1 MANVQITDVFGD
13 TRTVDSGD
21 AAARQ
26 AEVDRDK
33 AILEAAQSGGDYS
46 EIMNTP
52 DRYGQIPANMGNAAT
67 TLRDLQARGAQIQ
80 KRISAFQGVN
90 TGDYS
95 GASTSN
101 QMLYSPEIGGSVD
114 YNRTLGG
121 GSDNANPA
129 PGESSSS
136 RKGYAVL
143 DQTTD
148 ADGNQ
153 YLAVSGRNTS
163 FIVKIN
169 TDGTH
174 ERVQTTSRKKGKRY
188 KNESV
193 VTRTFDKFKQGL
205 SSATDTSTDTTTT
218 TTTETAISNLAD
230 AVYLSNVTGVATEV
244 MNELKVAAGLTAETP
259 INSSGTGEAG
269 EQSVQALL
277 EEYGYQVGDQGTF
290 YSNST
295 LGGPKDAGAVAYFD
309 AYNTAINYGYL
320 DSTADNL
327 KLYAGVINEETG
339 EENRF
344 MVNDNIANQVLIRD
358 LLKDSGE
365 ESIALKPVGDFDG
378 IYDKKYLDQEQALNQ
393 QYQVDATGDLYN
405 SLQWAE
411 ILKKLKIKE
420 EDDDVDVNTLPGVSS
435 SLNPTAQVDIA
446 QDPTANTGQTGSFFT
461 PNTTGY
467 ISTPLSGT
475 SNVGTSTPAMTGV
488 TQQQIPT
495 FQQGLEN
502 QEDSFIARSNQQQ
515 NFYQPQT
522 PQEQFNEGQ
531 APAFEMR
538 LYRNSFGMTMY
549 VQHINGKPT
558 QPIPAGYYLVPKTA
572 TTQTTQQQQ
581 GQTQGQVQGQ
591 YQGGMIQSY
600 APGGLVVQD
609 GTQFKIQYPDGTFS
623 QMYATLAEANA
634 ANVDTSTVADP
645 VPLPPVTADI
655 NQSAINT
662 QQEVTKED
670 LSQFQR
676 NLTAQ
681 AYGAPQGAIAAAPTS
696 YIDPNTYGSVIEATA
711 GQSLG
716 VAPIVRRDEIAQM
729 GTGVVADAPTEKRAA
744 DISADKTQTGITSA
758 TATMS
763 AANLDQPSSSIT
775 AQQQNSSGVSGL
787 AGVTSSAINVQD
799 APTREL
805 RTGPNGEI
813 VVGTGVDQGKVSAT
827 FGTGEVQAS
836 SVQDEL
842 ASLMQQF
849 EGGNTPAWAAGSMR
863 RATAVLAERGL
874 GASSLAGQA
883 VVQAAMEAA
892 LPIAQIDAG
901 NKQQMALFKAEQRA
915 KFLGIEFDQAFQAK
929 VKNATTV
936 SEIANMQFSAD
947 QQVALE
953 NSRAANTMQLQ
964 NLSNRQAVV
973 MAEAAALSQ
982 LDISNLN
989 NRQQA
994 QVQNAQNFLQ
1004 VDMANLANDQQTALF
1019 KQQSLINSILS
1030 DSAAENAVNQFNATS
1045 ENQSNQ
1051 FFSNLKA
1058 SVNQFNA
1065 AQLNAMQ
1072 QFNADEVNTLLEFNA
1087 ELQDVRERFN
1097 AQNYLAVAQANAQW
1111 RQNIATINSAAA
1123 NESNM
1128 AYAQNVNGLTMR
1140 ALDEIWMRERDILS
1154 MAFQISENNAQ
1165 RSNAVVLEKL
1175 QIEGVKEAAKLEAD
1189 IKAAANSGN
1198 FLKEVFKS
1206 IVGIG

>member
-1 MANVQITDVFGD
+1 MANVQITDVYGD
-13 TRTVDSGD
+13 TITVESSE
-21 AAARQ
+21 AASRQ
-26 AEVDRDK
+26 ADVERDK
-33 AILEAAQSGGDYS
+33 ALLEAAQSGDYS
-46 EIMNTP
+46 AVT
-52 DRYGQIPANMGNAAT
+52 ANVNPNERQDVIRSANSILKKVNA
-67 TLRDLQARGAQIQ
+67 LE
-80 KRISAFQGVN
+80 GVN

-95 GASTSN
+95 NASVDAP
-101 QMLYSPEIGGSVD
+101 MLYDTTD
-114 YNRTLGG
+114 YQRVF
-121 GSDNANPA
+121 
-129 PGESSSS
+129 GEG
-136 RKGYAVL
+136 KGYLVH
-143 DQTTD
+143 DSVTEE
-148 ADGNQ
+148 DGTQ
-153 YLAVSGRNTS
+153 YLAVGGKNSS
-163 FIVKIN
+163 FIIKVN
-169 TDGTH
+169 ADGTH
-174 ERVQTTSRKKGKRY
+174 ERVESVSRLNSTGNKKKGTRG
-188 KNESV
+188 KNR
-193 VTRTFDKFKQGL
+193 TRLLGAFDEFKQGL

-277 EEYGYQVGDQGTF
+277 EEYGYRVGDQGTF

-320 DSTADNL
+320 ESTADNF
-327 KLYAGVINEETG
+327 KLYAGLTNEETG

-378 IYDKKYLDQEQALNQ
+378 IYDKKYLDQEQTINQ

-411 ILKKLKIKE
+411 ILKKLKIK
-420 EDDDVDVNTLPGVSS
+420 DDDVDVNTLPGVSS

-572 TTQTTQQQQ
+572 TTQTTQTTQQQQ

-915 KFLGIEFDQAFQAK
+915 KFLGIEFDQTFQAK

-1097 AQNYLAVAQANAQW
+1097 AQNYLVVAQANAQW
-1111 RQNIATINSAAA
+1111 RQNIATINSSAA

>member
-1 MANVQITDVFGD
+1 MAIDPNQDSITDSRWSEAGEPD
-13 TRTVDSGD
+13 AYEAISGGPNTITGSSDSD
-21 AAARQ
+21 LAQSSQAQSTLAKMSAASKRRKKRRKRRRAREAAA
-26 AEVDRDK
+26 A
-33 AILEAAQSGGDYS
+33 EAA
-46 EIMNTP
+46 
-52 DRYGQIPANMGNAAT
+52 AA
-67 TLRDLQARGAQIQ
+67 AA
-80 KRISAFQGVN
+80 AE
-90 TGDYS
+90 
-95 GASTSN
+95 A
-101 QMLYSPEIGGSVD
+101 
-114 YNRTLGG
+114 
-121 GSDNANPA
+121 AA
-129 PGESSSS
+129 
-136 RKGYAVL
+136 
-143 DQTTD
+143 
-148 ADGNQ
+148 
-153 YLAVSGRNTS
+153 
-163 FIVKIN
+163 
-169 TDGTH
+169 
-174 ERVQTTSRKKGKRY
+174 
-188 KNESV
+188 
-193 VTRTFDKFKQGL
+193 
-205 SSATDTSTDTTTT
+205 ATDTEEEIIEEEITE
-218 TTTETAISNLAD
+218 ETAVANLAD
-230 AVYLSNVTGVATEV
+230 AVYLSSITGVATETL
-244 MNELKVAAGLTAETP
+244 NELKVAAGLTEDTP
-259 INSSGTGEAG
+259 LNSPGTGEAG
-269 EQSVQALL
+269 EIDSVEGLL
-277 EEYGYQVGDQGTF
+277 KEYGYEVGNQETF
-290 YSNST
+290 YINST
-295 LGGPKDAGAVAYFD
+295 LGGPRDAGAAAYLNAYEVAKD
-309 AYNTAINYGYL
+309 YGYL
-320 DSTADNL
+320 ESTSDNL
-327 KLYAGVINEETG
+327 QSFAGQIDEETG
-339 EENRF
+339 EEYRF
-344 MVNDNIANQVLIRD
+344 MVNDNLANQVLIQN
-358 LLKDSGE
+358 LLKDSGK

-378 IYDKKYLDQEQALNQ
+378 IYDKKYLQQEQALNQ

-405 SLQWAE
+405 SLQWVE
-411 ILKKLKIKE
+411 ILKNLNILEE
-420 EDDDVDVNTLPGVSS
+420 EDANLLGADGVAT
-435 SLNPTAQVDIA
+435 SLNPTAQIDIA

-475 SNVGTSTPAMTGV
+475 SNVGTPTPAMSGV
-488 TQQQIPT
+488 TQQQVPT

-502 QEDSFIARSNQQQ
+502 QEDSFIARANQQQ
-515 NFYQPQT
+515 QLYQPQT
-522 PQEQFNEGQ
+522 PQEQFNQ
-531 APAFEMR
+531 NIAPAFEMR

-600 APGGLVVQD
+600 APGGVVVQD
-609 GTQFKIQYPDGTFS
+609 GTQFKIQYPDGRFS
-623 QMYATLAEANA
+623 QLFATLAEANA
-634 ANVDTSTVADP
+634 ARDATDMNQLKANAAANSPAASPDP
-645 VPLPPVTADI
+645 IPLPPQTADI

-662 QQEVTKED
+662 QQEITKED
-670 LSQFQR
+670 LGQFQR

-681 AYGAPQGAIAAAPTS
+681 AYGAPQGAIAAAPTT

-744 DISADKTQTGITSA
+744 DINAVKTQTGITSA

-763 AANLDQPSSSIT
+763 AANLDQPSDTIT
-775 AQQQNSSGVSGL
+775 AQQQNTSGVSGL
-787 AGVTSSAINVQD
+787 AGITSSALNVEN

-805 RTGPNGEI
+805 RTGPNGEL

-827 FGTGEVQAS
+827 FGTGEIQAAT
-836 SVQDEL
+836 VQDEL

-874 GASSLAGQA
+874 GASSIAGQA
-883 VVQAAMEAA
+883 IVQAAMEAA

-936 SEIANMQFSAD
+936 SEIANLQFSAD

-973 MAEAAALSQ
+973 MAEAAAISQ

-1004 VDMANLANDQQTALF
+1004 VDMANLSNDQQTALF

-1030 DSAAENAVNQFNATS
+1030 DAAAENAVNQFNATS
-1045 ENQSNQ
+1045 ENQANQ
-1051 FFSNLKA
+1051 FFANLKA

-1140 ALDEIWMRERDILS
+1140 ALDEIWMRERDVLS

-1165 RSNAVVLEKL
+1165 RANAVVLEKL

-1189 IKAAANSGN
+1189 IQAAANSGN

>member
-1 MANVQITDVFGD
+1 MAIDPNQDSITDSRWSEAGEPD
-13 TRTVDSGD
+13 AYEAISGGPNTITGSSDSD
-21 AAARQ
+21 LAQSSQAQSTLAKMSAASKRRKKRRKRRRAREAAA
-26 AEVDRDK
+26 V
-33 AILEAAQSGGDYS
+33 EAA
-46 EIMNTP
+46 
-52 DRYGQIPANMGNAAT
+52 AA
-67 TLRDLQARGAQIQ
+67 AEA
-80 KRISAFQGVN
+80 A
-90 TGDYS
+90 
-95 GASTSN
+95 A
-101 QMLYSPEIGGSVD
+101 
-114 YNRTLGG
+114 
-121 GSDNANPA
+121 
-129 PGESSSS
+129 
-136 RKGYAVL
+136 
-143 DQTTD
+143 
-148 ADGNQ
+148 
-153 YLAVSGRNTS
+153 
-163 FIVKIN
+163 
-169 TDGTH
+169 
-174 ERVQTTSRKKGKRY
+174 
-188 KNESV
+188 
-193 VTRTFDKFKQGL
+193 
-205 SSATDTSTDTTTT
+205 ATDTEEEITEEEITE
-218 TTTETAISNLAD
+218 ETAVANLAD
-230 AVYLSNVTGVATEV
+230 AVYLSSITGVATETL
-244 MNELKVAAGLTAETP
+244 NELKVAAGLTEDTP
-259 INSSGTGEAG
+259 LNSPGTGEAG
-269 EQSVQALL
+269 EIDSVEGLL
-277 EEYGYQVGDQGTF
+277 KEYGYEVGNQETF
-290 YSNST
+290 YINST
-295 LGGPKDAGAVAYFD
+295 LGGPRDAGAAAYLNAYEVAKD
-309 AYNTAINYGYL
+309 YGYL
-320 DSTADNL
+320 ESTSDNL
-327 KLYAGVINEETG
+327 QSFAGQIDEETG
-339 EENRF
+339 EEYRF
-344 MVNDNIANQVLIRD
+344 MVNDNLANQVLIRD
-358 LLKDSGE
+358 LLKDSGK

-378 IYDKKYLDQEQALNQ
+378 IYDKKYLDQEKILNQ

-411 ILKKLKIKE
+411 ILKKLKIEE
-420 EDDDVDVNTLPGVSS
+420 EDDLPGVSS
-435 SLNPTAQVDIA
+435 SLNPTAPVDIA

-461 PNTTGY
+461 PNATGY

-475 SNVGTSTPAMTGV
+475 SNVGTPTPAMTGV

-495 FQQGLEN
+495 FQQGLQN
-502 QEDSFIARSNQQQ
+502 QEESFIARANQQQ
-515 NFYQPQT
+515 QFYQPQT
-522 PQEQFNEGQ
+522 PQEQFNQ
-531 APAFEMR
+531 NIAPAFEMR

-572 TTQTTQQQQ
+572 ATQTTQTAQQQQ

-600 APGGLVVQD
+600 APGGFVVQD

-634 ANVDTSTVADP
+634 ANSPAASPDP
-645 VPLPPVTADI
+645 IPLPPQTADI

-662 QQEVTKED
+662 QQEITKED
-670 LSQFQR
+670 LGQFQR

-681 AYGAPQGAIAAAPTS
+681 AYGAPQGAIAAAPTT

-744 DISADKTQTGITSA
+744 DINAVKTQTGITSA

-763 AANLDQPSSSIT
+763 AANLDQPSDTIT
-775 AQQQNSSGVSGL
+775 AQQQNTSGVSGL
-787 AGVTSSAINVQD
+787 AGITSSALNVEN

-805 RTGPNGEI
+805 RTGPNGEL

-827 FGTGEVQAS
+827 FGTGEIQAAT
-836 SVQDEL
+836 VQDEL

-874 GASSLAGQA
+874 GASSIAGQA
-883 VVQAAMEAA
+883 IVQAAMEAA

-936 SEIANMQFSAD
+936 SEIANLQFSAD

-973 MAEAAALSQ
+973 MAEAAAISQ

-1004 VDMANLANDQQTALF
+1004 VDMANLSNDQQTALF

-1030 DSAAENAVNQFNATS
+1030 DAAAENAVNQFNATS
-1045 ENQSNQ
+1045 ENQANQ
-1051 FFSNLKA
+1051 FFANLKA

-1140 ALDEIWMRERDILS
+1140 ALDEIWMRERDVLS

-1165 RSNAVVLEKL
+1165 RANAVVLEKL

-1189 IKAAANSGN
+1189 IQAAANSGN

>member
-1 MANVQITDVFGD
+1 MSNTEKEYLKASGLLKQQASAKAKEIAQKMADKQPSDRQLEKEREAAAAAEARD
-13 TRTVDSGD
+13 EQLMSGD
-21 AAARQ
+21 FDQ
-26 AEVDRDK
+26 ATSSTP
-33 AILEAAQSGGDYS
+33 ILYNNGQAGTQS
-46 EIMNTP
+46 
-52 DRYGQIPANMGNAAT
+52 
-67 TLRDLQARGAQIQ
+67 DLQRFDDG
-80 KRISAFQGVN
+80 
-90 TGDYS
+90 
-95 GASTSN
+95 
-101 QMLYSPEIGGSVD
+101 
-114 YNRTLGG
+114 
-121 GSDNANPA
+121 
-129 PGESSSS
+129 
-136 RKGYAVL
+136 KGYAVY
-143 DQTTD
+143 DSFTD
-148 ADGNQ
+148 ADGNR
-153 YLAVSGRNTS
+153 YVAVSGKNSS
-163 FIVKIN
+163 FIEKIN
-169 TDGTH
+169 TDGTV
-174 ERVQTTSRKKGKRY
+174 ERIENVSKSSFKKRKSGGERNKHVNR
-188 KNESV
+188 V
-193 VTRTFDKFKQGL
+193 VGALDRLKEGL
-205 SSATDTSTDTTTT
+205 STTADTSTDTDTATTT
-218 TTTETAISNLAD
+218 TTQTAEEIAVSNLAD
-230 AVYLSNVTGVATEV
+230 AVYLSSVTGVSTET
-244 MNELKVAAGLTAETP
+244 MNELKIAAGLTEDTP
-259 INSSGTGEAG
+259 ISSSGTGEVG

-277 EEYGYQVGDQGTF
+277 EKYGYNIGNQGTF
-290 YSNST
+290 YENST
-295 LGGPKDAGAVAYFD
+295 LGGPKDAGAKAYLGVYKQ
-309 AYNTAINYGYL
+309 ALLYGYL
-320 DSTADNL
+320 ETTPDNL
-327 KLYAGVINEETG
+327 TSFAGRIDGDTG
-339 EENRF
+339 REHRF
-344 MVNDNIANQVLIRD
+344 MVNDNLANQVLIRD
-358 LLKDSGE
+358 LLKESGE
-365 ESIALKPVGDFDG
+365 ESIANKPVGDFDG
-378 IYDKKYLDQEQALNQ
+378 IYDKKYLDQEQSINQ
-393 QYQVDATGDLYN
+393 QYQGIRGEGQKPFSVSGDLYN
-405 SLQWAE
+405 SLQWAK
-411 ILKKLKIKE
+411 ILKLIIDT
-420 EDDDVDVNTLPGVSS
+420 DDDVET
-435 SLNPTAQVDIA
+435 SLNQTAQIDIA
-446 QDPTANTGQTGSFFT
+446 QDPTAPTGQTGSFFT
-461 PNTTGY
+461 PNATGF
-467 ISTPLSGT
+467 ISTPLSET
-475 SNVGTSTPAMTGV
+475 SNLGTSTPAMSGV
-488 TQQQIPT
+488 TQQEIPT
-495 FQQGLEN
+495 FEQGLEN
-502 QEDSFIARSNQQQ
+502 QEDSFIARSNLQQQ
-515 NFYQPQT
+515 FYQPQT
-522 PQEQFNEGQ
+522 PQEQFNQGQ
-531 APAFEMR
+531 APSFEMR

-549 VQHINGKPT
+549 IQHINGKPT

-572 TTQTTQQQQ
+572 TTQTAQTTQQQQ

-600 APGGLVVQD
+600 APGGVVVQD

-634 ANVDTSTVADP
+634 ANVDISPIVDP
-645 VPLPPVTADI
+645 APMPPITADI
-655 NQSAINT
+655 NQSGINT

-670 LSQFQR
+670 LGQFQR
-676 NLTAQ
+676 NLIAQ
-681 AYGAPQGAIAAAPTS
+681 AYGAPQGAVAAAPTS

-716 VAPIVRRDEIAQM
+716 VAPIVRRDEVAQM

-744 DISADKTQTGITSA
+744 DINAVKTQTGITSA

-763 AANLDQPSSSIT
+763 AANLDQPSDTIT
-775 AQQQNSSGVSGL
+775 AQQQNTSGVSGL
-787 AGVTSSAINVQD
+787 AGVTSSALNVEN

-805 RTGPNGEI
+805 RTGPNGEL

-827 FGTGEVQAS
+827 FGTGEIQAAT
-836 SVQDEL
+836 VQDEL

-883 VVQAAMEAA
+883 IVQAAMEAA

-901 NKQQMALFKAEQRA
+901 NKQQVALFKAEQRA

-947 QQVALE
+947 QQIALE

-973 MAEAAALSQ
+973 MAEAAAISQ

-1004 VDMANLANDQQTALF
+1004 VDMANLSNDQQSALF

-1030 DSAAENAVNQFNATS
+1030 DAAAENAVNQFNSTS
-1045 ENQSNQ
+1045 ENQANQ

-1123 NESNM
+1123 NEANM

-1140 ALDEIWMRERDILS
+1140 ALDEIWMRERDVLS

-1165 RSNAVVLEKL
+1165 RANAVVLEKL

-1189 IKAAANSGN
+1189 IQAAANSGD

>member
-1 MANVQITDVFGD
+1 MAEISQNPDDVSYDAFEAIG
-13 TRTVDSGD
+13 
-21 AAARQ
+21 AAAP
-26 AEVDRDK
+26 A
-33 AILEAAQSGGDYS
+33 
-46 EIMNTP
+46 
-52 DRYGQIPANMGNAAT
+52 PAN
-67 TLRDLQARGAQIQ
+67 D
-80 KRISAFQGVN
+80 
-90 TGDYS
+90 
-95 GASTSN
+95 
-101 QMLYSPEIGGSVD
+101 
-114 YNRTLGG
+114 
-121 GSDNANPA
+121 
-129 PGESSSS
+129 SSSS
-136 RKGYAVL
+136 SSPSGQSTL
-143 DQTTD
+143 DKMN
-148 ADGNQ
+148 A
-153 YLAVSGRNTS
+153 SSKR
-163 FIVKIN
+163 
-169 TDGTH
+169 
-174 ERVQTTSRKKGKRY
+174 RKKRRKKR
-188 KNESV
+188 KARE
-193 VTRTFDKFKQGL
+193 
-205 SSATDTSTDTTTT
+205 AAAAAAAAAEAAAAADTEEEITEEEITEEEIAE
-218 TTTETAISNLAD
+218 ETAAANLAD
-230 AVYLSNVTGVATEV
+230 AVYLSSVTGVATETL
-244 MNELKVAAGLTAETP
+244 NELKVAAGLSEDAP
-259 INSSGTGEAG
+259 LNSPGTGEAG
-269 EQSVQALL
+269 EIDSVQALL
-277 EEYGYQVGDQGTF
+277 EEYGYQVGDQETF
-290 YSNST
+290 YINST
-295 LGGPKDAGAVAYFD
+295 LGGPRDAGAAAYLNAYEVAKD
-309 AYNTAINYGYL
+309 YGYL
-320 DSTADNL
+320 ESTSDNL
-327 KLYAGVINEETG
+327 QSFAGQINEETG
-339 EENRF
+339 EEHRF
-344 MVNDNIANQVLIRD
+344 MVNDNLANQVLIQN
-358 LLKDSGE
+358 LLKDSGK

-378 IYDKKYLDQEQALNQ
+378 IYDKKYLDQEKVLNQ
-393 QYQVDATGDLYN
+393 QYQVNATGDLYN

-420 EDDDVDVNTLPGVSS
+420 NDDDLPGVSS
-435 SLNPTAQVDIA
+435 SLNPTAPVDIA

-515 NFYQPQT
+515 NLYQPQT
-522 PQEQFNEGQ
+522 PQEQFNQGQ

-572 TTQTTQQQQ
+572 TTQTAQPPQQQQ

-600 APGGLVVQD
+600 FPGGLVVQD
-609 GTQFKIQYPDGTFS
+609 GTQFKIQYPDGKFS
-623 QMYATLAEANA
+623 QLFATLAEANA
-634 ANVDTSTVADP
+634 ARDATDMNQMKANAEANAANVDNSPAVDNIP
-645 VPLPPVTADI
+645 INLPPQTADL
-655 NQSAINT
+655 NQSGINT
-662 QQEVTKED
+662 QQEITKED
-670 LSQFQR
+670 LGQFQR

-681 AYGAPQGAIAAAPTS
+681 AYGAPQGAVAAAPTS

-729 GTGVVADAPTEKRAA
+729 GTGVVADAPTEKTAK
-744 DISADKTQTGITSA
+744 DIIANKTQTGITSA
-758 TATMS
+758 TAKMS
-763 AANLDQPSSSIT
+763 AANLDKPSSSIA

-787 AGVTSSAINVQD
+787 AGVTSSAINVAN

-915 KFLGIEFDQAFQAK
+915 KFLGIEFDQTFQAK

-1004 VDMANLANDQQTALF
+1004 VDMGNLANDQQTALF

-1045 ENQSNQ
+1045 ENQSTQ

-1097 AQNYLAVAQANAQW
+1097 AQNYLVVAQANAQW
-1111 RQNIATINSAAA
+1111 RQNIATINSSAA

-1175 QIEGVKEAAKLEAD
+1175 QIEGVKEAAELKAD
-1189 IKAAANSGN
+1189 IQAASNSGN

>member
-1 MANVQITDVFGD
+1 MA
-13 TRTVDSGD
+13 
-21 AAARQ
+21 Q
-26 AEVDRDK
+26 ATNEQL
-33 AILEAAQSGGDYS
+33 LEAARSGDYS

-52 DRYGQIPANMGNAAT
+52 DRYGQIPAKMSNKSKREI
-67 TLRDLQARGAQIQ
+67 LSKLQNQGSQLLKKETAM
-80 KRISAFQGVN
+80 QGVS

-95 GASTSN
+95 GASRDS
-101 QMLYSPEIGGSVD
+101 QMLYAPPGGKVD
-114 YNRTLGG
+114 FDRTLGSG
-121 GSDNANPA
+121 DDGT
-129 PGESSSS
+129 

-153 YLAVSGRNTS
+153 YLAVSGRNSS

-169 TDGTH
+169 PDGTH
-174 ERVQTTSRKKGKRY
+174 ERVQTTSRNKEKRY
-188 KNESV
+188 KNESK
-193 VTRTFDKFKQGL
+193 VTRAFDRFKEGL
-205 SSATDTSTDTTTT
+205 STTATETTTAT
-218 TTTETAISNLAD
+218 PTETSTETAVSNLAD
-230 AVYLSNVTGVATEV
+230 AVYLSSVTGVATEV
-244 MNELKVAAGLTAETP
+244 MNELKVAAGLTADTP
-259 INSSGTGEAG
+259 INSSGTGEVG
-269 EQSVQALL
+269 EESVQALL
-277 EEYGYQVGDQGTF
+277 EEYGYNVGNQGTF
-290 YSNST
+290 YNNST
-295 LGGPKDAGAVAYFD
+295 LGGPKDAGAAAYLN
-309 AYNTAINYGYL
+309 AYNTALSYGYL
-320 DSTADNL
+320 ETTPENL
-327 KLYAGVINEETG
+327 QLYAGVVDEETG
-339 EENRF
+339 EEYRF
-344 MVNDNIANQVLIRD
+344 MVNDNLANQVLIRD
-358 LLKDSGE
+358 LLKDSGKE
-365 ESIALKPVGDFDG
+365 TIANKPVGDFDG

-411 ILKKLKIKE
+411 ILKKLKIK
-420 EDDDVDVNTLPGVSS
+420 DDDELLPGASGADDSFGVAST
-435 SLNPTAQVDIA
+435 LNPTAQIDIA
-446 QDPTANTGQTGSFFT
+446 QDPTAKTGQTGSFFT

-475 SNVGTSTPAMTGV
+475 SNVGTPTPAMSGV

-502 QEDSFIARSNQQQ
+502 QEDSFIARANQQQ
-515 NFYQPQT
+515 QFFQPQT
-522 PQEQFNEGQ
+522 PQEQFNQGV
-531 APAFEMR
+531 APVFEMR

-549 VQHINGKPT
+549 IQHINGKPS
-558 QPIPAGYYLVPKTA
+558 QPIPAGYYLVPKTQA
-572 TTQTTQQQQ
+572 NTQTTQQQQ
-581 GQTQGQVQGQ
+581 GQAQGQ
-591 YQGGMIQSY
+591 YQGGMVQSY
-600 APGGLVVQD
+600 APGGFVVQD

-623 QMYATLAEANA
+623 QLYATLAEANA
-634 ANVDTSTVADP
+634 ANSPIASPDP
-645 VPLPPVTADI
+645 MPLPPQTADI
-655 NQSAINT
+655 NQSGINT
-662 QQEVTKED
+662 QQQVTKED
-670 LSQFQR
+670 LGQFQR
-676 NLTAQ
+676 NLVAQ
-681 AYGAPQGAIAAAPTS
+681 AYGAPQGAIAASPTT

-729 GTGVVADAPTEKRAA
+729 GTGVVADAPTEKTAS
-744 DISADKTQTGITSA
+744 DIVADKTQAAVKSA
-758 TATMS
+758 TATMT
-763 AANLDQPSSSIT
+763 AANLDQPSDTIT
-775 AQQQNSSGVSGL
+775 AQQQNTSGVSGL
-787 AGVTSSAINVQD
+787 AGVTSSALNVEN

-805 RTGPNGEI
+805 RTGPNGEL

-827 FGTGEVQAS
+827 FGTGEVQAAT
-836 SVQDEL
+836 VQDEL

-883 VVQAAMEAA
+883 IVQAAMEAA

-936 SEIANMQFSAD
+936 SEIANLQFTAD
-947 QQVALE
+947 QQIALE

-973 MAEAAALSQ
+973 MAEAAAISQ

-1004 VDMANLANDQQTALF
+1004 VDMANLSNDQQSALF

-1045 ENQSNQ
+1045 ENQANQ
-1051 FFSNLKA
+1051 FFANLKA

-1072 QFNADEVNTLLEFNA
+1072 QFNADEINTLLEFNA

-1123 NESNM
+1123 NEANM

-1165 RSNAVVLEKL
+1165 RANAVVLEKL
-1175 QIEGVKEAAKLEAD
+1175 SIEGVKEAAKLEAE
-1189 IKAAANSGN
+1189 IQAAANSGN

>member
-1 MANVQITDVFGD
+1 MANVQITDVYGD
-13 TRTVDSGD
+13 TITVDSNE
-21 AAARQ
+21 AASRQ
-26 AEVDRDK
+26 ADVERDK
-33 AILEAAQSGGDYS
+33 ALLEAAQSGDYS
-46 EIMNTP
+46 AVTANVEASERQDVIRNANRIL
-52 DRYGQIPANMGNAAT
+52 DRIN
-67 TLRDLQARGAQIQ
+67 
-80 KRISAFQGVN
+80 SFQGVN

-95 GASTSN
+95 GASTTN
-101 QMLYSPEIGGSVD
+101 QMLYHPEIGGSVD
-114 YNRTLGG
+114 YNRTLGQGADDKDG
-121 GSDNANPA
+121 GNT
-129 PGESSSS
+129 

-153 YLAVSGRNTS
+153 YLAVSGRNSS

-205 SSATDTSTDTTTT
+205 SSATDTSTDTTTDTTTT

-259 INSSGTGEAG
+259 INSSGTGEAA

-277 EEYGYQVGDQGTF
+277 EEYGYDVANQGTF

-295 LGGPKDAGAVAYFD
+295 LGGPKDAGAVAYND
-309 AYNTAINYGYL
+309 AYQTAISYGYL
-320 DSTADNL
+320 ESTADNL

-358 LLKDSGE
+358 LLKDSGK
-365 ESIALKPVGDFDG
+365 ESIANKPVGDFDG
-378 IYDKKYLDQEQALNQ
+378 IYDKKYLDQEKILNQ
-393 QYQVDATGDLYN
+393 QYQIDATGDLYN

-411 ILKKLKIKE
+411 LLKKLKI
-420 EDDDVDVNTLPGVSS
+420 DDDDDLPGVSS
-435 SLNPTAQVDIA
+435 SLNPTAQIDIA
-446 QDPTANTGQTGSFFT
+446 QDPTANTGQTGSFFS

-475 SNVGTSTPAMTGV
+475 SNVGTSTSAMTGV

-502 QEDSFIARSNQQQ
+502 QEDSFIARANQQQ
-515 NFYQPQT
+515 QFYQPQT

-572 TTQTTQQQQ
+572 TTQTAQTTQQQQ

-634 ANVDTSTVADP
+634 ANVDTSPVVDP
-645 VPLPPVTADI
+645 VPQTANI
-655 NQSAINT
+655 NQSGINT

-670 LSQFQR
+670 LGQFQR

-729 GTGVVADAPTEKRAA
+729 GTGVVADTPTEKRAA
-744 DISADKTQTGITSA
+744 DITADKTETGIKTA

-763 AANLDQPSSSIT
+763 AANLDQPSDTIT

-787 AGVTSSAINVQD
+787 AGVTSSAVNVEN

-915 KFLGIEFDQAFQAK
+915 KFLGIEFDQTFQAK

-1004 VDMANLANDQQTALF
+1004 VDMANLSNDQQTALF

-1045 ENQSNQ
+1045 ENQSTQ

-1111 RQNIATINSAAA
+1111 RQNIATINSSAA

-1189 IKAAANSGN
+1189 IQAAANSGN

>member
-1 MANVQITDVFGD
+1 MANVQITDVYGN
-13 TRTVDSGD
+13 TTTVKSSE
-21 AAARQ
+21 AASRQ
-26 AEVDRDK
+26 ADVERDK
-33 AILEAAQSGGDYS
+33 ALLEAAQSGDYS
-46 EIMNTP
+46 AVT
-52 DRYGQIPANMGNAAT
+52 ANVQSNERQDVIRNAN
-67 TLRDLQARGAQIQ
+67 
-80 KRISAFQGVN
+80 RILDKVNSFQGVN

-95 GASTSN
+95 GASTTSP
-101 QMLYSPEIGGSVD
+101 MLYESRD
-114 YNRTLGG
+114 YSRTFNDG
-121 GSDNANPA
+121 
-129 PGESSSS
+129 
-136 RKGYAVL
+136 KGYLVH
-143 DQTTD
+143 DSVTEE
-148 ADGNQ
+148 DGTQ
-153 YLAVSGRNTS
+153 YLAVGGKNSS
-163 FIVKIN
+163 FIIKVN
-169 TDGTH
+169 ADGTH
-174 ERVQTTSRKKGKRY
+174 ERVESVSKVNSTGNKKKGTRG
-188 KNESV
+188 KNR
-193 VTRTFDKFKQGL
+193 TRLLGAFDEFKQGL
-205 SSATDTSTDTTTT
+205 SSATDTSTETSTTT
-218 TTTETAISNLAD
+218 TTTEAAVSKLAD
-230 AVYLSNVTGVATEV
+230 AVYLSSVTGVATEV

-277 EEYGYQVGDQGTF
+277 EEYGYRVGDQGTF
-290 YSNST
+290 YNNST
-295 LGGPKDAGAVAYFD
+295 LGGPKDAGAVAYND
-309 AYNTAINYGYL
+309 AYQTAISYGYL
-320 DSTADNL
+320 ESTADNF
-327 KLYAGVINEETG
+327 KLYAGLTNEETG

-378 IYDKKYLDQEQALNQ
+378 IYDKKYLDQEQTINQ

-420 EDDDVDVNTLPGVSS
+420 EDDDDLPGVSS

-522 PQEQFNEGQ
+522 PQEQFNQGQ

-572 TTQTTQQQQ
+572 TTQTAQTAQTTQQQQ

-591 YQGGMIQSY
+591 YQGGMVQSY
-600 APGGLVVQD
+600 FPGGLVVQD
-609 GTQFKIQYPDGTFS
+609 GTQFKIQYPDGRFS
-623 QMYATLAEANA
+623 QLYATLAEANA
-634 ANVDTSTVADP
+634 ARDATDMNQLKANAEANAVANSSA
-645 VPLPPVTADI
+645 PLPPVTADI

-681 AYGAPQGAIAAAPTS
+681 AYGAPQGAIAASPTS

-763 AANLDQPSSSIT
+763 AANLDQPSSTIT

-787 AGVTSSAINVQD
+787 AGVTSSAVNVQD

-805 RTGPNGEI
+805 RKGPNGEI

-915 KFLGIEFDQAFQAK
+915 KFLGIEFDQTFQAK

-953 NSRAANTMQLQ
+953 NSRAINTMQLQ

-1004 VDMANLANDQQTALF
+1004 VDMGNLSNDQQTALF

-1045 ENQSNQ
+1045 ENQSTQ

-1111 RQNIATINSAAA
+1111 RQNIATINSSAA

-1175 QIEGVKEAAKLEAD
+1175 QVEGVKEAAKLEAD
-1189 IKAAANSGN
+1189 IQAAANSGN

>member
-1 MANVQITDVFGD
+1 MANVQITDVYGD
-13 TRTVDSGD
+13 TITVESSE
-21 AAARQ
+21 AASRQ
-26 AEVDRDK
+26 ADVERDK
-33 AILEAAQSGGDYS
+33 ALLEAAQSGDYS
-46 EIMNTP
+46 AVT
-52 DRYGQIPANMGNAAT
+52 ANVNPNERQDVIRSANSILKKVNA
-67 TLRDLQARGAQIQ
+67 LE
-80 KRISAFQGVN
+80 GVN

-95 GASTSN
+95 NASVDAP
-101 QMLYSPEIGGSVD
+101 MLYDTTD
-114 YNRTLGG
+114 YQRVF
-121 GSDNANPA
+121 
-129 PGESSSS
+129 GEG
-136 RKGYAVL
+136 KGYLVH
-143 DQTTD
+143 DSVTEE
-148 ADGNQ
+148 DGTQ
-153 YLAVSGRNTS
+153 YLAVGGKNSS
-163 FIVKIN
+163 FIIKVN
-169 TDGTH
+169 ADGTH
-174 ERVQTTSRKKGKRY
+174 ERVESVSRLNSTGNKKKGTRG
-188 KNESV
+188 KNR
-193 VTRTFDKFKQGL
+193 TRLLGAFDEFKQGL

-277 EEYGYQVGDQGTF
+277 EEYGYRVGDQGTF

-320 DSTADNL
+320 ESTADNF
-327 KLYAGVINEETG
+327 KLYAGLTNEETG

-378 IYDKKYLDQEQALNQ
+378 IYDKKYLDQEQTINQ

-411 ILKKLKIKE
+411 ILKKLKIK
-420 EDDDVDVNTLPGVSS
+420 DDDVDVNTLPGVSS

-572 TTQTTQQQQ
+572 TTQTTQTTQQQQ

-915 KFLGIEFDQAFQAK
+915 KFLGIEFDQTFQAK
-929 VKNATTV
+929 VKNATTI

-1111 RQNIATINSAAA
+1111 RQNIATINSSAA

>member
-1 MANVQITDVFGD
+1 MAQQISGPKADELQRTVEDRAATIAQQMANQQPSSAAEERD
-13 TRTVDSGD
+13 RLAQEE
-21 AAARQ
+21 AAARDTQLMSGDFAQ
-26 AEVDRDK
+26 ATSG
-33 AILEAAQSGGDYS
+33 APILYNSGQAGT
-46 EIMNTP
+46 NT
-52 DRYGQIPANMGNAAT
+52 
-67 TLRDLQARGAQIQ
+67 DLQRFNEG
-80 KRISAFQGVN
+80 
-90 TGDYS
+90 
-95 GASTSN
+95 
-101 QMLYSPEIGGSVD
+101 
-114 YNRTLGG
+114 
-121 GSDNANPA
+121 
-129 PGESSSS
+129 
-136 RKGYAVL
+136 KGYAVY
-143 DQTTD
+143 DSFTD

-153 YLAVSGRNTS
+153 YVAVSGKNSS
-163 FIVKIN
+163 FIEKIN
-169 TDGTH
+169 ADGTT
-174 ERVQTTSRKKGKRY
+174 ERVESVSRKKGKR
-188 KNESV
+188 NTNLNRV
-193 VTRTFDKFKQGL
+193 LGAFDEFKQGL
-205 SSATDTSTDTTTT
+205 SSATDTSTDTSTTTTT
-218 TTTETAISNLAD
+218 TTTETAVSNLAD
-230 AVYLSNVTGVATEV
+230 AVYLSGVTGVSTEV

-259 INSSGTGEAG
+259 INSAGTGEVG
-269 EQSVQALL
+269 EQSVEGLL
-277 EEYGYQVGDQGTF
+277 KEYGYDVGNQGAF

-295 LGGPKDAGAVAYFD
+295 LGGPKDAGAVAYND
-309 AYNTAINYGYL
+309 AYNTAVDYGYL
-320 DSTADNL
+320 ETTADNL
-327 KLYAGVINEETG
+327 KLYAGLTNEETG
-339 EENRF
+339 EEYRF
-344 MVNDNIANQVLIRD
+344 MVNDNLANQVLIQN
-358 LLKDSGE
+358 LLKDSGK

-411 ILKKLKIKE
+411 ILKKLKIK
-420 EDDDVDVNTLPGVSS
+420 DDDVVDANTLPGVSS

-515 NFYQPQT
+515 QFYQPQT
-522 PQEQFNEGQ
+522 PQEQFNQGQ

-572 TTQTTQQQQ
+572 TAQTAQQQQ

-600 APGGLVVQD
+600 APGGFVVQD

-623 QMYATLAEANA
+623 QLYATLAEANA
-634 ANVDTSTVADP
+634 ANVDTSPIVDP
-645 VPLPPVTADI
+645 VPLPPQTANL
-655 NQSAINT
+655 NQSGINT

-670 LSQFQR
+670 LGQFQR

-681 AYGAPQGAIAAAPTS
+681 AYGAPQGAIAAAPTT

-763 AANLDQPSSSIT
+763 AANLDQPSSTIT
-775 AQQQNSSGVSGL
+775 AQQQNTSGVSGL
-787 AGVTSSAINVQD
+787 AGVTSSALNVEN

-805 RTGPNGEI
+805 RTGPNGEL

-827 FGTGEVQAS
+827 FGTGEVQAA

-874 GASSLAGQA
+874 GASSIAGQA
-883 VVQAAMEAA
+883 IVQAAMEAA

-915 KFLGIEFDQAFQAK
+915 KFLGIEFDQTFQAK

-936 SEIANMQFSAD
+936 SEIANLQFSAD
-947 QQVALE
+947 QQIALE

-973 MAEAAALSQ
+973 MAEAAAISQ

-1004 VDMANLANDQQTALF
+1004 VDMANLSNDQQTALF

-1045 ENQSNQ
+1045 ENQANQ

-1111 RQNIATINSAAA
+1111 RQNIATINSSAA

-1189 IKAAANSGN
+1189 IQAAANSGN

>member
-1 MANVQITDVFGD
+1 MAQQISGPKADELQ
-13 TRTVDSGD
+13 RTVEDRAATIAQQMADKPTSDGQRAGEIAAAEA

-26 AEVDRDK
+26 ATLKSGDF
-33 AILEAAQSGGDYS
+33 AQ
-46 EIMNTP
+46 
-52 DRYGQIPANMGNAAT
+52 AT
-67 TLRDLQARGAQIQ
+67 TGTPVLYNNGQAG
-80 KRISAFQGVN
+80 
-90 TGDYS
+90 TETDYQRFNE
-95 GASTSN
+95 G
-101 QMLYSPEIGGSVD
+101 
-114 YNRTLGG
+114 
-121 GSDNANPA
+121 
-129 PGESSSS
+129 
-136 RKGYAVL
+136 KGYAVY
-143 DQTTD
+143 DSFTD
-148 ADGNQ
+148 ADGAQ
-153 YLAVSGRNTS
+153 YVAVSGKNSS
-163 FIVKIN
+163 FINKIN
-169 TDGTH
+169 TDGTI
-174 ERVQTTSRKKGKRY
+174 ERVESVSRKKGKKSTNVNRVLGAF
-188 KNESV
+188 N
-193 VTRTFDKFKQGL
+193 KFKEGL
-205 SSATDTSTDTTTT
+205 PSATDTSTDTSTETTT
-218 TTTETAISNLAD
+218 TTATETAISNLAD
-230 AVYLSNVTGVATEV
+230 ATYLANVTGVATEV

-277 EEYGYQVGDQGTF
+277 EEYGYRVGDQGTF

-309 AYNTAINYGYL
+309 AYNTAISYGYL

-358 LLKDSGE
+358 LLKDSGK

-378 IYDKKYLDQEQALNQ
+378 IYDKKYLDQENILSQ

-420 EDDDVDVNTLPGVSS
+420 DDDDLPGVSS

-446 QDPTANTGQTGSFFT
+446 QDPTANTGQTGSFFS

-467 ISTPLSGT
+467 ISTALSGT
-475 SNVGTSTPAMTGV
+475 NNVGTSTPAMTGV

-572 TTQTTQQQQ
+572 TTQTAQTAQQQQ

-609 GTQFKIQYPDGTFS
+609 GTQFKIQYPDGSFS

-634 ANVDTSTVADP
+634 ANVDTSPVVDP
-645 VPLPPVTADI
+645 VPLPPQTADL
-655 NQSAINT
+655 NQSGINT

-744 DISADKTQTGITSA
+744 DITADKTETGIKTA

-763 AANLDQPSSSIT
+763 AANLDQPSSTIT

-787 AGVTSSAINVQD
+787 AGVTSSAVNVAN

-813 VVGTGVDQGKVSAT
+813 VVGTGVDQGKVSST

-915 KFLGIEFDQAFQAK
+915 KFLGIEFDQTFQAK

-953 NSRAANTMQLQ
+953 NSRAINTMQLQ

-1004 VDMANLANDQQTALF
+1004 VDMANLSNDQQTALF

-1045 ENQSNQ
+1045 ENQSTQ

-1111 RQNIATINSAAA
+1111 RQNIATINSSAA

-1175 QIEGVKEAAKLEAD
+1175 SIEGVKEAAKLEAD
-1189 IKAAANSGN
+1189 IQAAANSGN

>member
-1 MANVQITDVFGD
+1 MPEQNVNPSNANSSVT
-13 TRTVDSGD
+13 
-21 AAARQ
+21 
-26 AEVDRDK
+26 
-33 AILEAAQSGGDYS
+33 
-46 EIMNTP
+46 
-52 DRYGQIPANMGNAAT
+52 QIPTGATLATGTVLNNPTNPVVFTTDSEGN
-67 TLRDLQARGAQIQ
+67 
-80 KRISAFQGVN
+80 V
-90 TGDYS
+90 TGQ
-95 GASTSN
+95 N
-101 QMLYSPEIGGSVD
+101 QDPV
-114 YNRTLGG
+114 
-121 GSDNANPA
+121 
-129 PGESSSS
+129 ESSSS
-136 RKGYAVL
+136 SSNASAAREYA
-143 DQTTD
+143 
-148 ADGNQ
+148 A
-153 YLAVSGRNTS
+153 AASRRA
-163 FIVKIN
+163 KK
-169 TDGTH
+169 
-174 ERVQTTSRKKGKRY
+174 RRKKRARRKAAA
-188 KNESV
+188 EAAAAAAAAAAAEAEAEE
-193 VTRTFDKFKQGL
+193 TPTEEET
-205 SSATDTSTDTTTT
+205 SADD
-218 TTTETAISNLAD
+218 AVANLAD
-230 AVYLSNVTGVATEV
+230 AVYLSGVTGVATETL
-244 MNELKVAAGLTAETP
+244 NELKVAAGLTEDTP
-259 INSSGTGEAG
+259 LNSPGTGEAG
-269 EQSVQALL
+269 EIDSVEGLL
-277 EEYGYQVGDQGTF
+277 REYGYEVGNNETF
-290 YSNST
+290 YINST
-295 LGGPKDAGAVAYFD
+295 LGGPRDAGAVAYLN
-309 AYNTAINYGYL
+309 AYEVAQDYGYL
-320 DSTADNL
+320 ESTSENL
-327 KLYAGVINEETG
+327 QSYAGQIDEETG
-339 EENRF
+339 EEYRF
-344 MVNDNIANQVLIRD
+344 MVNDNLANQVLIQN
-358 LLKDSGE
+358 LLKDSGK

-378 IYDKKYLDQEQALNQ
+378 IYDKKYLDQEQAINQ

-405 SLQWAE
+405 SLQWVE
-411 ILKKLKIKE
+411 ILKKLKILE
-420 EDDDVDVNTLPGVSS
+420 EDDAKLLGADGVAT
-435 SLNPTAQVDIA
+435 SLNPTAQIDIA
-446 QDPTANTGQTGSFFT
+446 QDPTAATGQTGSFFT

-467 ISTPLSGT
+467 ISTPLAGT

-502 QEDSFIARSNQQQ
+502 QEDSFIARANQQQ
-515 NFYQPQT
+515 QFYQPQT
-522 PQEQFNEGQ
+522 PQEQFNQ
-531 APAFEMR
+531 NLAPTFEMR

-549 VQHINGKPT
+549 IQHINGKPS
-558 QPIPAGYYLVPKTA
+558 QPIPAGYYLVPKTQA
-572 TTQTTQQQQ
+572 NTQTTQSTQQQ
-581 GQTQGQVQGQ
+581 QADQLRDEMEQQG
-591 YQGGMIQSY
+591 YFSQGGMVQSY
-600 APGGLVVQD
+600 APGGFVVQD
-609 GTQFKIQYPDGTFS
+609 GTQFKIQYPDGRFS
-623 QMYATLAEANA
+623 QLFATLAEANA
-634 ANVDTSTVADP
+634 AKNAADVDQLTANAAANAAAYAANVDTSPIVDTFP
-645 VPLPPVTADI
+645 MPPQTADI
-655 NQSAINT
+655 NQSGINT
-662 QQEVTKED
+662 QQQVTKED
-670 LSQFQR
+670 LGQFQR
-676 NLTAQ
+676 NLVAQ
-681 AYGAPQGAIAAAPTS
+681 AYGAPQGAIAASPTT

-744 DISADKTQTGITSA
+744 DISADKTQTAIKSA
-758 TATMS
+758 TSTMS
-763 AANLDQPSSSIT
+763 AANLDQPSSTIT
-775 AQQQNSSGVSGL
+775 AQQQNTSGVSGL
-787 AGVTSSAINVQD
+787 AGVTSSALNVEN

-805 RTGPNGEI
+805 RTGPNGEL

-827 FGTGEVQAS
+827 FGTGEVQAAT
-836 SVQDEL
+836 VQDEL

-883 VVQAAMEAA
+883 IVQAAMEAA

-936 SEIANMQFSAD
+936 SEIANLQFTAD
-947 QQVALE
+947 QQIALE

-973 MAEAAALSQ
+973 MAEAAAISQ

-1004 VDMANLANDQQTALF
+1004 VDMANLSNDQQSALF

-1045 ENQSNQ
+1045 ENQANQ
-1051 FFSNLKA
+1051 FFANLKA

-1072 QFNADEVNTLLEFNA
+1072 QFNADEINTLLEFNA

-1123 NESNM
+1123 NEANM
-1128 AYAQNVNGLTMR
+1128 AYAQSVNGLTMR

-1165 RSNAVVLEKL
+1165 RANAVVLEKL

-1189 IKAAANSGN
+1189 IQAAANSGN

>member
-1 MANVQITDVFGD
+1 MAQQISGPKADELQ
-13 TRTVDSGD
+13 RTVEDRAATIAQQMADKPTSDGQRAGEIAAAEA

-26 AEVDRDK
+26 ATLKSGDF
-33 AILEAAQSGGDYS
+33 AQ
-46 EIMNTP
+46 
-52 DRYGQIPANMGNAAT
+52 AT
-67 TLRDLQARGAQIQ
+67 TGTPVLYNNGQAG
-80 KRISAFQGVN
+80 
-90 TGDYS
+90 TETDYQRFNE
-95 GASTSN
+95 G
-101 QMLYSPEIGGSVD
+101 
-114 YNRTLGG
+114 
-121 GSDNANPA
+121 
-129 PGESSSS
+129 
-136 RKGYAVL
+136 KGYAVY
-143 DQTTD
+143 DSFTD
-148 ADGNQ
+148 ADGAQ
-153 YLAVSGRNTS
+153 YVAVSGKNSS
-163 FIVKIN
+163 FINKIN
-169 TDGTH
+169 TDGTI
-174 ERVQTTSRKKGKRY
+174 ERVESVSRKKGKKSTNVNRVLGAF
-188 KNESV
+188 N
-193 VTRTFDKFKQGL
+193 KFKEGL
-205 SSATDTSTDTTTT
+205 PSATDTSTDTSTETTT
-218 TTTETAISNLAD
+218 TTATETAISNLAD
-230 AVYLSNVTGVATEV
+230 ATYLANVTGVATEV

-277 EEYGYQVGDQGTF
+277 EEYGYRVGDQGTF

-309 AYNTAINYGYL
+309 AYNTAISYGYL

-358 LLKDSGE
+358 LLKDSGK

-378 IYDKKYLDQEQALNQ
+378 IYDKKYLDQENILSQ

-420 EDDDVDVNTLPGVSS
+420 DDDDLPGVSS

-446 QDPTANTGQTGSFFT
+446 QDPTANTGQTGSFFS

-467 ISTPLSGT
+467 ISTALSGT
-475 SNVGTSTPAMTGV
+475 NNVGTSTPAMTGV

-572 TTQTTQQQQ
+572 TTQTAQTAQQQQ

-634 ANVDTSTVADP
+634 ANVDTSPVVDP
-645 VPLPPVTADI
+645 VPLPPQTADL
-655 NQSAINT
+655 NQSGINT

-744 DISADKTQTGITSA
+744 DITADKTETGIKTA

-763 AANLDQPSSSIT
+763 AANLDQPSSTIT

-787 AGVTSSAINVQD
+787 AGVTSSAVNVAN

-813 VVGTGVDQGKVSAT
+813 VVGTGVDQGKVSST

-915 KFLGIEFDQAFQAK
+915 KFLGIEFDQTFQAK

-953 NSRAANTMQLQ
+953 NSRAINTMQLQ

-1004 VDMANLANDQQTALF
+1004 VDMANLSNDQQTALF

-1045 ENQSNQ
+1045 ENQSTQ

-1111 RQNIATINSAAA
+1111 RQNIATINSSAA

-1175 QIEGVKEAAKLEAD
+1175 SIEGVKEAAKLEAD
-1189 IKAAANSGN
+1189 IQAAANSGN

>member
-1 MANVQITDVFGD
+1 MANVQITDVYGD
-13 TRTVDSGD
+13 TITVESSE
-21 AAARQ
+21 AASRQ
-26 AEVDRDK
+26 ADVERDK
-33 AILEAAQSGGDYS
+33 ALLEAAQSGDYS
-46 EIMNTP
+46 AVT
-52 DRYGQIPANMGNAAT
+52 ANVNPNERQDVIRSANSILKKVNA
-67 TLRDLQARGAQIQ
+67 LE
-80 KRISAFQGVN
+80 GVN

-95 GASTSN
+95 NASVDAP
-101 QMLYSPEIGGSVD
+101 MLYDTTD
-114 YNRTLGG
+114 YQRVF
-121 GSDNANPA
+121 
-129 PGESSSS
+129 GEG
-136 RKGYAVL
+136 KGYLVH
-143 DQTTD
+143 DSVTEE
-148 ADGNQ
+148 DGTQ
-153 YLAVSGRNTS
+153 YLAVGGKNSS
-163 FIVKIN
+163 FIIKVN
-169 TDGTH
+169 ADGTH
-174 ERVQTTSRKKGKRY
+174 ERVESVSRLNSTGNKKKGTRG
-188 KNESV
+188 KNR
-193 VTRTFDKFKQGL
+193 TRLLGAFDEFKQGL

-277 EEYGYQVGDQGTF
+277 EEYGYRVGDQGTF

-320 DSTADNL
+320 ESTADNF
-327 KLYAGVINEETG
+327 KLYAGLTNEETG

-378 IYDKKYLDQEQALNQ
+378 IYDKKYLDQEQTINQ

-411 ILKKLKIKE
+411 ILKKLKIK
-420 EDDDVDVNTLPGVSS
+420 DDDVDVNTLPGVSS

-572 TTQTTQQQQ
+572 TTQTTQTTQQQQ

-915 KFLGIEFDQAFQAK
+915 KFLGIEFDQTFQAK

-1045 ENQSNQ
+1045 ENQANQ

-1111 RQNIATINSAAA
+1111 RQNIATINSSAA

-1175 QIEGVKEAAKLEAD
+1175 QVEGVKEAAKLEAD
-1189 IKAAANSGN
+1189 IQAAANSGN

>member
-1 MANVQITDVFGD
+1 MAIDPNQDSITDSRWSEAGEPD
-13 TRTVDSGD
+13 AYEAISGGPNTITGSSDSD
-21 AAARQ
+21 LAQSSQAQSTLAKMSAASKRRKKRRKRRRAREAAA
-26 AEVDRDK
+26 A
-33 AILEAAQSGGDYS
+33 EAA
-46 EIMNTP
+46 
-52 DRYGQIPANMGNAAT
+52 AA
-67 TLRDLQARGAQIQ
+67 AA
-80 KRISAFQGVN
+80 AE
-90 TGDYS
+90 
-95 GASTSN
+95 A
-101 QMLYSPEIGGSVD
+101 
-114 YNRTLGG
+114 
-121 GSDNANPA
+121 AA
-129 PGESSSS
+129 
-136 RKGYAVL
+136 
-143 DQTTD
+143 
-148 ADGNQ
+148 
-153 YLAVSGRNTS
+153 
-163 FIVKIN
+163 
-169 TDGTH
+169 
-174 ERVQTTSRKKGKRY
+174 
-188 KNESV
+188 
-193 VTRTFDKFKQGL
+193 
-205 SSATDTSTDTTTT
+205 ATDTEEEIIEEEITE
-218 TTTETAISNLAD
+218 ETAVANLAD
-230 AVYLSNVTGVATEV
+230 AVYLSSITGVATETL
-244 MNELKVAAGLTAETP
+244 NELKVAAGLTEDTP
-259 INSSGTGEAG
+259 LNSPGTGEAG
-269 EQSVQALL
+269 EIDSVEGLL
-277 EEYGYQVGDQGTF
+277 KEYGYEVGNQETF
-290 YSNST
+290 YINST
-295 LGGPKDAGAVAYFD
+295 LGGPRDAGAAAYLNAYEVAKD
-309 AYNTAINYGYL
+309 YGYL
-320 DSTADNL
+320 ESTSDNL
-327 KLYAGVINEETG
+327 QSFAGQIDEETG
-339 EENRF
+339 EEYRF
-344 MVNDNIANQVLIRD
+344 MVNDNLANQVLIRD
-358 LLKDSGE
+358 LLKDSGK

-378 IYDKKYLDQEQALNQ
+378 IYDKKYLDQEKILNQ

-411 ILKKLKIKE
+411 ILKKLKIEE
-420 EDDDVDVNTLPGVSS
+420 EDDLPGVSS
-435 SLNPTAQVDIA
+435 SLNPTAPVDIA

-461 PNTTGY
+461 PNATGY

-475 SNVGTSTPAMTGV
+475 SNVGTPTPAMTGV

-495 FQQGLEN
+495 FQQGLQN
-502 QEDSFIARSNQQQ
+502 QEESFIARANQQQ
-515 NFYQPQT
+515 QFYQPQT
-522 PQEQFNEGQ
+522 PQEQFNQ
-531 APAFEMR
+531 NIAPAFEMR

-572 TTQTTQQQQ
+572 ATQTTQTAQQQQ

-600 APGGLVVQD
+600 APGGFVVQD

-634 ANVDTSTVADP
+634 ANSPAASPDP
-645 VPLPPVTADI
+645 IPLPPQTADI

-662 QQEVTKED
+662 QQEITKED
-670 LSQFQR
+670 LGQFQR

-681 AYGAPQGAIAAAPTS
+681 AYGAPQGAIAAAPTT

-744 DISADKTQTGITSA
+744 DINAVKTQTGITSA

-763 AANLDQPSSSIT
+763 AANLDQPSDTIT
-775 AQQQNSSGVSGL
+775 AQQQNTSGVSGL
-787 AGVTSSAINVQD
+787 AGITSSALNVEN

-805 RTGPNGEI
+805 RTGPNGEL

-827 FGTGEVQAS
+827 FGTGEIQAAT
-836 SVQDEL
+836 VQDEL

-874 GASSLAGQA
+874 GASSIAGQA
-883 VVQAAMEAA
+883 IVQAAMEAA

-936 SEIANMQFSAD
+936 SEIANLQFSAD

-973 MAEAAALSQ
+973 MAEAAAISQ

-1004 VDMANLANDQQTALF
+1004 VDMANLSNDQQTALF

-1030 DSAAENAVNQFNATS
+1030 DAAAENAVNQFNATS
-1045 ENQSNQ
+1045 ENQANQ
-1051 FFSNLKA
+1051 FFANLKA

-1140 ALDEIWMRERDILS
+1140 ALDEIWMRERDVLS

-1165 RSNAVVLEKL
+1165 RANAVVLEKL

-1189 IKAAANSGN
+1189 IQAAANSGN

>member
-1 MANVQITDVFGD
+1 MAQQISGPKADELQ
-13 TRTVDSGD
+13 RTVEDRAATIAQQMADKPTSDGQRAGEIAAAEA

-26 AEVDRDK
+26 ATLKSGDF
-33 AILEAAQSGGDYS
+33 AQ
-46 EIMNTP
+46 
-52 DRYGQIPANMGNAAT
+52 AT
-67 TLRDLQARGAQIQ
+67 TGTPVLYNNGQAG
-80 KRISAFQGVN
+80 
-90 TGDYS
+90 TETDYQRFNE
-95 GASTSN
+95 G
-101 QMLYSPEIGGSVD
+101 
-114 YNRTLGG
+114 
-121 GSDNANPA
+121 
-129 PGESSSS
+129 
-136 RKGYAVL
+136 KGYAVY
-143 DQTTD
+143 DSFTD
-148 ADGNQ
+148 ADGAQ
-153 YLAVSGRNTS
+153 YVAVSGKNSS
-163 FIVKIN
+163 FINKIN
-169 TDGTH
+169 TDGTI
-174 ERVQTTSRKKGKRY
+174 ERVESVSRKKGKKSTNVNRVLGAF
-188 KNESV
+188 N
-193 VTRTFDKFKQGL
+193 KFKEGL
-205 SSATDTSTDTTTT
+205 PSATDTSTDTSTETTT
-218 TTTETAISNLAD
+218 TTATETAISNLAD
-230 AVYLSNVTGVATEV
+230 ATYLANVTGVATEV
-244 MNELKVAAGLTAETP
+244 MNELKVAAGLTADTP
-259 INSSGTGEAG
+259 INSSGTGEVG
-269 EQSVQALL
+269 EESVQALL
-277 EEYGYQVGDQGTF
+277 EEYGYRVGDQGTF

-309 AYNTAINYGYL
+309 AYNTAISYGYL

-378 IYDKKYLDQEQALNQ
+378 IYDKKYLDQENILSQ

-420 EDDDVDVNTLPGVSS
+420 DDDDLPGVSS

-446 QDPTANTGQTGSFFT
+446 QDPTANTGQTGSFFS

-467 ISTPLSGT
+467 ISTALSGT
-475 SNVGTSTPAMTGV
+475 NNVGTSTPAMTGV

-572 TTQTTQQQQ
+572 TTQTAQQQQ

-609 GTQFKIQYPDGTFS
+609 GTQFKIQYPDGSFS

-634 ANVDTSTVADP
+634 ANVDTSPVVDP
-645 VPLPPVTADI
+645 VPLPPQTADL
-655 NQSAINT
+655 NQSGINT

-744 DISADKTQTGITSA
+744 DITADKTETGIKTA

-763 AANLDQPSSSIT
+763 AANLDQPSSTIT

-787 AGVTSSAINVQD
+787 AGVTSSAVNVAN

-813 VVGTGVDQGKVSAT
+813 VVGTGVDQGKVSST

-915 KFLGIEFDQAFQAK
+915 KFLGIEFDQTFQAK

-953 NSRAANTMQLQ
+953 NSRAINTMQLQ

-1004 VDMANLANDQQTALF
+1004 VDMGNLSNDQQTALF

-1045 ENQSNQ
+1045 ENQSTQ

-1111 RQNIATINSAAA
+1111 RQNIATINSSAA

-1175 QIEGVKEAAKLEAD
+1175 SIEGVKEAAKLEAD
-1189 IKAAANSGN
+1189 IQAAANSGN

>member
-1 MANVQITDVFGD
+1 MANVQITDVYGD
-13 TRTVDSGD
+13 TITVESSE
-21 AAARQ
+21 AASRQ
-26 AEVDRDK
+26 ADVERDK
-33 AILEAAQSGGDYS
+33 ALLEAAQSGDYS
-46 EIMNTP
+46 AVT
-52 DRYGQIPANMGNAAT
+52 ANVNPNERQDVIRSANSILKKVNA
-67 TLRDLQARGAQIQ
+67 LE
-80 KRISAFQGVN
+80 GVN

-95 GASTSN
+95 NASVDAP
-101 QMLYSPEIGGSVD
+101 MLYDTTD
-114 YNRTLGG
+114 YQRVF
-121 GSDNANPA
+121 
-129 PGESSSS
+129 GEG
-136 RKGYAVL
+136 KGYLVH
-143 DQTTD
+143 DSVTEE
-148 ADGNQ
+148 DGTQ
-153 YLAVSGRNTS
+153 YLAVGGKNSS
-163 FIVKIN
+163 FIIKVN
-169 TDGTH
+169 ADGTH
-174 ERVQTTSRKKGKRY
+174 ERVESVSRLNSTGNKKKGTRG
-188 KNESV
+188 KNR
-193 VTRTFDKFKQGL
+193 TRLLGAFDEFKQGL

-277 EEYGYQVGDQGTF
+277 EEYGYRVGDQGTF

-320 DSTADNL
+320 ESTADNF
-327 KLYAGVINEETG
+327 KLYAGLTNEETG

-378 IYDKKYLDQEQALNQ
+378 IYDKKYLDQEQTINQ

-411 ILKKLKIKE
+411 ILKKLKIK
-420 EDDDVDVNTLPGVSS
+420 DDDVDVNTLPGVSS

-572 TTQTTQQQQ
+572 TTQTTQTTQQQQ

-915 KFLGIEFDQAFQAK
+915 KFLGIEFDQTFQAK
-929 VKNATTV
+929 VKNATTI

-1045 ENQSNQ
+1045 ENQANQ

-1111 RQNIATINSAAA
+1111 RQNIATINSSAA

>member
-1 MANVQITDVFGD
+1 MANVQITDVYGD
-13 TRTVDSGD
+13 TITVESSE
-21 AAARQ
+21 AASRQ
-26 AEVDRDK
+26 ADVERDK
-33 AILEAAQSGGDYS
+33 ALLEAAQSGDYS
-46 EIMNTP
+46 AVT
-52 DRYGQIPANMGNAAT
+52 ANVNPNERQDVIRSANSILKKVNA
-67 TLRDLQARGAQIQ
+67 LE
-80 KRISAFQGVN
+80 GVN

-95 GASTSN
+95 NASVDAP
-101 QMLYSPEIGGSVD
+101 MLYDTTD
-114 YNRTLGG
+114 YQRVF
-121 GSDNANPA
+121 
-129 PGESSSS
+129 GEG
-136 RKGYAVL
+136 KGYLVH
-143 DQTTD
+143 DSVTEE
-148 ADGNQ
+148 DGTQ
-153 YLAVSGRNTS
+153 YLAVGGKNSS
-163 FIVKIN
+163 FIIKVN
-169 TDGTH
+169 ADGTH
-174 ERVQTTSRKKGKRY
+174 ERVESVSRLNSTGNKKKGTRG
-188 KNESV
+188 KNR
-193 VTRTFDKFKQGL
+193 TRLLGAFDEFKQGL

-277 EEYGYQVGDQGTF
+277 EEYGYRVGDQGTF

-320 DSTADNL
+320 ESTADNF
-327 KLYAGVINEETG
+327 KLYAGLTNEETG

-378 IYDKKYLDQEQALNQ
+378 IYDKKYLDQEQTINQ

-411 ILKKLKIKE
+411 ILKKLKIK
-420 EDDDVDVNTLPGVSS
+420 DDDVDVNTLPGVSS

-572 TTQTTQQQQ
+572 TTQTTQTTQQQQ